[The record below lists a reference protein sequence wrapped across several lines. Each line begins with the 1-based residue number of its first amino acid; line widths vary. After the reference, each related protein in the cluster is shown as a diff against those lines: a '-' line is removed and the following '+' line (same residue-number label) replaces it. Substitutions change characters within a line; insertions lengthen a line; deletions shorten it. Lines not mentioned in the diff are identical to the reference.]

1 MPSEKIGEYEI
12 EYTGVQIL
20 DGETWAAYLTI
31 YGNSSNPMHRDDIF
45 PAQRVCVETAF
56 SSQKEAEAE
65 ARLVAISMIG

>member
-31 YGNSSNPMHRDDIF
+31 YGSSSNPMHRDDIF
-45 PAQRVCVETAF
+45 PAQRVSVETAF

-65 ARLVAISMIG
+65 GRLVAISMIG